1 LEHCIAASGSRLTLE
16 NSSMSTTVQAIERAI
31 DVLFSLGAS
40 TAELGLAEIADGVN
54 LPKSTV
60 HRILVALCNKS
71 MVRQDPS
78 TQRYALHPK
87 VLELGSL
94 FHAQVDLI
102 TIARPFLDQLR
113 DQFKETA
120 VLALR
125 TGFTFTHVAYS
136 PSPHEHRITPVIGV
150 QFPLH
155 WGAFGK
161 VILASLSAAEMATFI
176 NGEELIPAT
185 AKTITDPT
193 CLAAELKGCQ
203 GRGFVMSIGERVP
216 GVFAF
221 AAAIESSRTNPVGA
235 IGLTGPESR
244 LRQVDQDSVVRQV
257 KAAARS
263 LSGAQFGHS
272 VSIQPMGVRE
282 QLTP

>member
-1 LEHCIAASGSRLTLE
+1 
-16 NSSMSTTVQAIERAI
+16 MSTTVQAIERAI

-40 TAELGLAEIADGVN
+40 TTELGLAEIADGVN
-54 LPKSTV
+54 LPKNTV
-60 HRILVALCNKS
+60 HRILVALRNKS
-71 MVRQDPS
+71 MVRQDPA

-113 DQFKETA
+113 DRFKETA

-136 PSPHEHRITPVIGV
+136 PSPHEHRITPVVGV

-155 WGAFGK
+155 WGAFGRA
-161 VILASLSAAEMATFI
+161 ILAGLAAAEVAAFL
-176 NGEELIPAT
+176 NGEVLTPAT

-193 CLAAELKGCQ
+193 CLTAELKGCQ
-203 GRGFVMSIGERVP
+203 DRGVALSIGERVP

-221 AAAIESSRTNPVGA
+221 AAAIESGRTSPVGA
-235 IGLTGPESR
+235 VGLTGPESR
-244 LRQVDQDSVVRQV
+244 LGQVDRDSVVRDV
-257 KAAARS
+257 KAAAQS

-272 VSIQPMGVRE
+272 VSIQPCWGVGIAHP
-282 QLTP
+282 LI